1 MEGFKAKEYKIFELF
16 DKQWAI
22 VTAGSMAHYNSCTV
36 SWGSLGNIWGHTG
49 HSCPIVTVYVHPA
62 RYTSE
67 FLRDSD
73 IFTVSFYPES
83 CRKALSYIGT
93 HSGRDGDKIAAAG
106 LTPVTMG
113 QGVTFREANLAASS
127 VRSCISTNSPEMIWP
142 RKFRRITPLRRRCTR
157 TFRAAGSR
165 ICSLWGRSQTSGM
178 TGEGESRKICR
189 HIAEKPLL
197 AAFLLYGGD
206 RGSRAA

>member
-36 SWGSLGNIWGHTG
+36 SWGSLGNIWGHAG

-83 CRKALSYIGT
+83 CRKALSYIGS

-113 QGVTFREANLAASS
+113 QGVTFREANLTFLCKKLYQHQFSRDDLAPG
-127 VRSCISTNSPEMIWP
+127 NSGV
-142 RKFRRITPLRRRCTR
+142 LRRC
-157 TFRAAGSR
+157 AAGVPGLS
-165 ICSLWGRSQTSGM
+165 GR
-178 TGEGESRKICR
+178 
-189 HIAEKPLL
+189 L
-197 AAFLLYGGD
+197 AAAHSLCGGD
-206 RGSRAA
+206 HGRQGRPVRGKAGKLAGI

>member
-36 SWGSLGNIWGHTG
+36 SWGSLGNILGHAG

-67 FLRDSD
+67 FLRESD

-83 CRKALSYIGT
+83 CRKALSYIGA
-93 HSGRDGDKIAAAG
+93 HSGRDGNKVAAAG

-113 QGVTFREANLAASS
+113 QGVTFREANLTFLCKKLYQHQFSRDDLAPEIQAYYAAAPQVYPDFQGGWQPHIVFVGEITD
-127 VRSCISTNSPEMIWP
+127 VRD
-142 RKFRRITPLRRRCTR
+142 
-157 TFRAAGSR
+157 
-165 ICSLWGRSQTSGM
+165 
-178 TGEGESRKICR
+178 
-189 HIAEKPLL
+189 
-197 AAFLLYGGD
+197 D
-206 RGSRAA
+206 R